1 MWIGDRSSGRVNRVI
16 FHHEIADDRAT
27 ALSLELPEK
36 AKFALYQH
44 LTLTKESILALLH
57 THPFDWVDLSPI
69 DQANQ
74 ISSRVGFWSIVLPHY
89 ARTPWSTRT
98 AGFHILDHNG
108 WVRLTEAEVVAAI
121 TVTAS

>member
-1 MWIGDRSSGRVNRVI
+1 VTREI